1 MGPGT
6 LRLHLIHFSE
16 AAVADLFETAEDLER
31 IDLVK
36 YIGLEWGWCPLDLP
50 KLDHCHDACHAASR
64 RPSSARWHT
73 PQHMLSI
80 YKSATGCAVSC

>member
-1 MGPGT
+1 
-6 LRLHLIHFSE
+6 
-16 AAVADLFETAEDLER
+16 
-31 IDLVK
+31 VK

-50 KLDHCHDACHAASR
+50 KLDHCHDAHAASR
-64 RPSSARWHT
+64 RPSSARWRT